1 MKTPSIT
8 VYLILFATCASA
20 ATSPGADSILM
31 EFSVQRDRI
40 MVTPAGDPTRRFPI
54 DPERAQ
60 WRDDRWVVSERL
72 ILTPDTLF
80 LDGAA
85 YPSQRL
91 GHLEIDTERREI
103 KVRLYDRGPG
113 ARVRKRNSNRTGLA
127 EHLQVTPGEFVR
139 GYVLNFGGDVKVAG
153 EVNRSVVSLGGDIF
167 VEDGAVVRG
176 SVVSLGGDVHKTE
189 AAQVYGDLYA
199 DNRQRFKPRWYEDPD
214 QNVFNFNARFEY
226 NRVTGALPWGVLKI
240 GPDYGSTP
248 QFLGDAGYAFQSEL
262 WHYRIG
268 IGRMQDRGP
277 IYYAG
282 WHRETKNDDLMRVR
296 RNENTF
302 YALLFSA
309 DYRDYY
315 FGEGFNARL
324 GWSFGEGR
332 RLHVG
337 YVNELLSPLQANT
350 SQWSLFG
357 SSFPPNYDQ
366 LLRSGDTSLA
376 ADVDGRLVFVEVG
389 GLYRYPAYEDPESG
403 SWQVGLATEYSGV
416 DINSDVDYS
425 RYYGW
430 LTRRQPL
437 WYEQSLNIRAVL
449 GGAGGTLPA
458 TRFYY
463 LGGIG
468 SLRGY
473 DYKEFFGDR
482 YWLLNLE
489 YVWSLGAWQVFA
501 LYDAGQVG
509 ADTNWTAGPV
519 RYNFGAGFSIR
530 QAFRVQLAWAP
541 GESGRKPLVTVRFVR
556 PF

>member
-1 MKTPSIT
+1 
-8 VYLILFATCASA
+8 
-20 ATSPGADSILM
+20 
-31 EFSVQRDRI
+31 
-40 MVTPAGDPTRRFPI
+40 
-54 DPERAQ
+54 
-60 WRDDRWVVSERL
+60 
-72 ILTPDTLF
+72 
-80 LDGAA
+80 
-85 YPSQRL
+85 
-91 GHLEIDTERREI
+91 
-103 KVRLYDRGPG
+103 
-113 ARVRKRNSNRTGLA
+113 
-127 EHLQVTPGEFVR
+127 
-139 GYVLNFGGDVKVAG
+139 
-153 EVNRSVVSLGGDIF
+153 

-199 DNRQRFKPRWYEDPD
+199 DNRQRFRPRWYDDPD
-214 QNVFNFNARFEY
+214 QNVFNFNVRFEY

-240 GPDYGSTP
+240 GPDYGSAP
-248 QFLGDAGYAFQSEL
+248 QLLGDVGYAFQSEL

-277 IYYAG
+277 IYCAG
-282 WHRETKNDDLMRVR
+282 WHRETKNDDVMRVL

-302 YALLFSA
+302 FALFFGT

-315 FGEGFNARL
+315 FGEGFNTRL

-350 SQWSLFG
+350 NQWSLFG

-366 LLRSGDTSLA
+366 LLRGRDSGLA
-376 ADVDGRLVFVEVG
+376 ADFDGRLAFVEVG
-389 GLYRYPAYEDPESG
+389 GLYRYPVYEDPESG
-403 SWQVGLATEYSGV
+403 SWQFGLATEFSSA
-416 DINSDVDYS
+416 DIKSDFDYS

-430 LTRRQPL
+430 ITRRQPL
-437 WYEQSLNIRAVL
+437 WSEQRLNIRAVL
-449 GGAGGTLPA
+449 GGAGGSLPA

-473 DYKEFFGDR
+473 DYKELFGDR

-489 YVWSLGAWQVFA
+489 YVWSFGAWQAFA
-501 LYDAGQVG
+501 LFDAGQVG
-509 ADTNWTAGPV
+509 ADTDWTDGPV
-519 RYNFGAGFSIR
+519 HHDFGAGFSIR